1 MELYDAP
8 YPFVEANTP
17 EISEDRFKL
26 GEQFFYQL
34 QCLSCHVLGDP
45 TIEGANKNPTAPNL
59 TLSHLRLQRRWVRH
73 WVQEPDIIQKGTS
86 MPPFF
91 TGLPIYATV
100 TPDGK
105 APLGQS
111 QPRAQHVS
119 EPQATQIEEKYGKT
133 VQEQTGLLLDFLYEA
148 GARGYTA
155 KQPVPAPTSKPAS
168 VPTTKPTG

>member
-1 MELYDAP
+1 MGTRQVTACTERI
-8 YPFVEANTP
+8 FMNTSPHGAGRPHARGHP
-17 EISEDRFKL
+17 ERLEVIVGQPTSIRR
-26 GEQFFYQL
+26 

-59 TLSHLRLQRRWVRH
+59 TLTHLRLQRRWVRH
-73 WVQEPDIIQKGTS
+73 WVQDPDIIQKGTS

-100 TPDGK
+100 TPDAK

-111 QPRAQHVS
+111 QPRAQQVP

-133 VQEQTGLLLDFLYEA
+133 VQELD
-148 GARGYTA
+148 G
-155 KQPVPAPTSKPAS
+155 
-168 VPTTKPTG
+168 